1 MIRYYIDS
9 IDLSSLGITV
19 SQAKGLFGLP
29 KVKNALTISYPN
41 RHGILVDL
49 ANPIYD
55 VRSIEL
61 HCHLS
66 ASTRMEF
73 LIRTNELVTTLFAK
87 PNLRE
92 LRIDYDS
99 QKPLFYYVYP
109 NDGIAIERESKWDAS
124 RQLGQFTLK
133 LLEPEPLKRVFIFEA
148 DNVQNSR
155 HIQLAFDEPNQQFT
169 VYWGD
174 GSYDVVRAGSQIEHE
189 YSTDGRYYISIVGMV
204 NDIGSLTASQNLVV
218 LWNLL

>member
-124 RQLGQFTLK
+124 RQLGQFVLK
-133 LLEPEPLKRVFIFEA
+133 LTEPEPLKRVFIFEA

-155 HIQLAFDEPNQQFT
+155 QLQLQYEEPNQQFA

-174 GSYDVVRAGSQIEHE
+174 GTHNVVRTGTQVGHQYAA
-189 YSTDGRYYISIVGMV
+189 DGNFYISIVGMV
-204 NDIGSLTASQNLVV
+204 NEIQNLTATQELEVV
-218 LWNLL
+218 WNLL